1 MGRLRA
7 ALQAKYKDRD
17 EEIKIHT
24 PRNLEELSLT
34 FRGERVA
41 KVSRP
46 LEFKPTPRVK
56 PDVFLGHWC
65 PRRESSQ
72 TWKHNIGPPRRKRL
86 FLHTS

>member
-24 PRNLEELSLT
+24 PRNLEELNLT

-41 KVSRP
+41 KVCIARFDTC
-46 LEFKPTPRVK
+46 L
-56 PDVFLGHWC
+56 L
-65 PRRESSQ
+65 
-72 TWKHNIGPPRRKRL
+72 
-86 FLHTS
+86 